1 MYFATGKRNGKSEGG
16 LSLDAVVAECAQV
29 IQNSAI
35 TVAGI
40 RRYTSH
46 QRYSKDGKYEEAVTL
61 AHRIICA

>member
-40 RRYTSH
+40 REDTRH
-46 QRYSKDGKYEEAVTL
+46 INDTL
-61 AHRIICA
+61 RMENMKKR